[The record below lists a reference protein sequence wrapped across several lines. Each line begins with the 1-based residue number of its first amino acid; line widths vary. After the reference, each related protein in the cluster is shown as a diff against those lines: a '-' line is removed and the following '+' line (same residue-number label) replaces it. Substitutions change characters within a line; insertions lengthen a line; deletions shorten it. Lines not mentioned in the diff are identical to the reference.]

1 MKDIEEKLKEF
12 EPIFYPQ
19 SIAVAGASADPRKMG
34 SQWVTGLLAAGF
46 KGDIYPVNPVGGE
59 ISGLKIY
66 PNLRA
71 LPRPVDLVI
80 VCIPRQFV
88 LNLLDDCATSGVKA
102 VHFFTAG
109 FRETGDPEW
118 IRVEEEMVEKARQGK
133 FRIIGPNCIGIYCPE
148 RRIPYGPSSLLGP
161 PGTVGFISQSGG
173 HAGKLLEIG
182 LSRRINFSKVVSLG
196 NGSDLDS
203 VDFLEYL
210 AVDPKTAIIGAYLE
224 GTRDGRRLLR
234 TIRTVSST
242 KPTIV
247 WKGGRTEAGA
257 EAASS
262 HTGALAAS
270 AAVWSAALKQA
281 GVIEVQGLEEL
292 ADTLLL
298 FQQLGRLEGN
308 NVGIVCGLTDGGGGE
323 SVLTGDACATF
334 GLNVPPFSEKTKAQ
348 LTGLLGQVGSVL
360 RNPLDISQSYG
371 NTQIVEQVMELVVR
385 ESHLDLIIVY
395 ENVDILLR
403 FLSAEITE
411 IMNNF
416 FIGFHRRQ
424 SKPIVVVLPRGSKEE
439 ERMEIEDK
447 FSREG
452 IPVYPTIERAARA
465 IALVTRYYS
474 RLHKGSTE
482 KSRQ

>member
-1 MKDIEEKLKEF
+1 MKDSGEKLKEF
-12 EPIFYPQ
+12 APIFYPR
-19 SIAVAGASADPRKMG
+19 SIAVAGASADARKMG
-34 SQWVTGLLAAGF
+34 SQWVNGLLAAGF
-46 KGDIYPVNPVGGE
+46 RGEVYPINPMGGE
-59 ISGLKIY
+59 ISGRKIY
-66 PNLRA
+66 PNLRVI
-71 LPRPVDLVI
+71 PQPVDLVI

-88 LNLLDDCATSGVKA
+88 LGLLDDCTATGVKA

-118 IRVEEEMVEKARQGK
+118 TRVEEKMVENAHRGG
-133 FRIIGPNCIGIYCPE
+133 FRIIGPNCIGICCPE
-148 RRIPYGPSSLLGP
+148 QRIPYGPSSLLGT

-182 LSRRINFSKVVSLG
+182 LSRGINFSKVVSMG

-210 AVDPKTAIIGAYLE
+210 TVDPRTAIIGAYLE
-224 GTRDGRRLLR
+224 GARDARRLFQA
-234 TIRTVSST
+234 IKTVSPA
-242 KPTIV
+242 KPIVV
-247 WKGGRTEAGA
+247 WKGGRTKPGA
-257 EAASS
+257 EAAAS

-281 GVIEVQGLEEL
+281 GAIEVEGLEEL

-323 SVLTGDACATF
+323 SVLTGDACATH
-334 GLNVPPFSEKTKAQ
+334 GLNVPPFTEKTRAE

-360 RNPLDISQSYG
+360 RNPLDISQGYG
-371 NTQIVEQVMELVVR
+371 NTRILEQVMELVVG
-385 ESHLDLIIVY
+385 EDYLDLIIVY

-403 FLSAEITE
+403 FLSAEIAE
-411 IMNNF
+411 KMNSI
-416 FIGFHRRQ
+416 FIDFHHRRN
-424 SKPIVVVLPRGSKEE
+424 KPLVVVLPRGSREKECLTIE
-439 ERMEIEDK
+439 ER

-452 IPVYPTIERAARA
+452 IPVYPTMERAARA
-465 IALVTRYYS
+465 ITHVHRYS
-474 RLHKGSTE
+474 QLHKAHTTLD
-482 KSRQ
+482 

>member
-1 MKDIEEKLKEF
+1 MKASKLKEF
-12 EPIFYPQ
+12 EPIFYPC
-19 SIAVAGASADPRKMG
+19 SIAVAGASADTGKMG
-34 SQWVTGLLAAGF
+34 TKWVNGLLAAGF
-46 KGDIYPVNPVGGE
+46 KGEIYPVNPMGGE

-66 PNLRA
+66 PNLKA
-71 LPRPVDLVI
+71 IPKPVDLVI

-88 LNLLDDCATSGVKA
+88 LNLLDDCAASGVKA

-118 IRVEEEMVEKARQGK
+118 IRVEEEMAAKARQGN

-148 RRIPYGPSSLLGP
+148 QRMPYGPSSLLGAA
-161 PGTVGFISQSGG
+161 GTVGFISQSGG

-182 LSRRINFSKVVSLG
+182 LGRGIHFSKVISMG

-203 VDFLEYL
+203 LDFLEYL

-224 GTRDGRRLLR
+224 GARDARHLFQA
-234 TIRTVSST
+234 IKNVSPA
-242 KPTIV
+242 KPIVV
-247 WKGGRTEAGA
+247 WKGGRTEPGA
-257 EAASS
+257 EAAAS
-262 HTGALAAS
+262 HTGALTAS
-270 AAVWSAALKQA
+270 ASLWSAALKQA
-281 GVIEVQGLEEL
+281 GAIEVQGLEEL
-292 ADTLLL
+292 ADTMLLL
-298 FQQLGRLEGN
+298 QQLGRIRGN

-323 SVLTGDACATF
+323 SVLAGDACAAF
-334 GLNVPPFSEKTKAQ
+334 GLNVPPFSEKTKAH
-348 LTGLLGQVGSVL
+348 LTALLGQVGSIL
-360 RNPLDISQSYG
+360 RNPLDISQGYG
-371 NTQIVEQVMELVVR
+371 NTRIVEQAMELVSR
-385 ESHLDLIIVY
+385 EPHLDLIIVY

-411 IMNNF
+411 IMNNI

-439 ERMEIEDK
+439 ERLEIEDK

-465 IALVTRYYS
+465 IAHVTRYYS